1 MNTDPTE
8 DDHAQVIEKTSSKM
22 NVEEYTQILEET
34 RRCREAQKW
43 IRYAK
48 DRMAN
53 VTFIP
58 FKKDDLLIDV
68 WKDSCVIQDSLTAAN
83 KSITEIIHQLRDR
96 LPKNGCELSALY
108 NQMLAME
115 GKDCEDDEEEDE

>member
-1 MNTDPTE
+1 MMNEETIDWRAV
-8 DDHAQVIEKTSSKM
+8 DKTRNKM
-22 NVEEYTQILEET
+22 SVEEYTKILEET
-34 RRCREAQKW
+34 RRCREAQNW
-43 IRYAK
+43 IKYAK
-48 DRMAN
+48 DRMAS

-58 FKKDDLLIDV
+58 FKKDELLIDV

-115 GKDCEDDEEEDE
+115 GKDDEDDEEEDE